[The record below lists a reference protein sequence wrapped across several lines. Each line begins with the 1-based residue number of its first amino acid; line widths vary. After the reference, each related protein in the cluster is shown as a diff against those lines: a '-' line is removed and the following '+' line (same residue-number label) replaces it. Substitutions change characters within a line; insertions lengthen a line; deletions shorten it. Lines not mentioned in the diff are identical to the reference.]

1 MLTRR
6 AFLAGTAGTLSTTL
20 LQRFEWFLRDQK
32 RPLIEAP
39 TAPTEH
45 LYVSR
50 DYGDELL
57 ITLGKPDELPDP
69 PTWAEFFATTWGVDT
84 KDKAGLLDACAD
96 WGLEPEQ
103 LYSECE
109 SETWIT
115 HWCRNES
122 VQAKAFYLLEDL
134 DIGTTLRG
142 ATGEVGG
149 LTFIDGPSPGN
160 DYLGV
165 HADNELS
172 ISLLQHRLNELRT
185 GIQVHAVL

>member
-6 AFLAGTAGTLSTTL
+6 AFIAGTAGTLSTTL

-39 TAPTEH
+39 AAPTEH

-50 DYGDELL
+50 EYGDELL
-57 ITLGKPDELPDP
+57 ITLGKPDEAPEP
-69 PTWAEFFATTWGVDT
+69 PTWAEYFERTWGIDA
-84 KDKAGLLDACAD
+84 KDKPRLLDACHE
-96 WGLEPEQ
+96 WGLDPDY
-103 LYSECE
+103 LDTECE
-109 SETWIT
+109 WETWIT
-115 HWCRNES
+115 HWCRHES
-122 VQAKAFYLLEDL
+122 GQAKAFSLLEEL
-134 DIGTTLRG
+134 DVGTSLLN
-142 ATGEVGG
+142 AEGEVGG